1 MNWALIR
8 RDLGTVVVLIALFIH
23 QPEMVFHLYGMLRHK
38 VCREFIK
45 SIGLTKE
52 EMQELEQ
59 SVFLH
64 DIGKLG
70 ISLSIL
76 NNPAALTKEQYEEV
90 KKHAWIGAD
99 IAESL
104 GYNSKIIQAVRQHH
118 ERVNGSGYPNQLSG
132 EEICLYAKVIALLD
146 SFDVMRRGRIY
157 KKAMT
162 KAEII
167 HDLQNGPCSHFDKD
181 LVQRF
186 IVIVDKEL
194 KK

>member
-1 MNWALIR
+1 MNLSLIR

-23 QPEMVFHLYGMLRHK
+23 QPEMIFHLYGMLRHK

-45 SIGLTKE
+45 SLELSKE
-52 EMQELEQ
+52 EVQELEQ
-59 SVFLH
+59 AVFLH

-70 ISLSIL
+70 VSLSIL
-76 NNPAALTKEQYEEV
+76 NSPLELSKEQYDEV

-99 IAESL
+99 IAQGL
-104 GYNSKIIQAVRQHH
+104 GYNDRIIQAVRQHH
-118 ERVNGSGYPNQLSG
+118 ERINGGGYPDQLVG
-132 EEICLYAKVIALLD
+132 KEICLYAKVIALLD

-167 HDLQNGPCSHFDKD
+167 HDLQSGPCSNFDKE

-186 IVIVDKEL
+186 VCIVEKEL
-194 KK
+194 NN